1 MPVILSLTAAD
12 LDDETLQALTRE
24 LRDDLRDEANLET
37 ALVTQAAEAGTKGDV
52 ELIGQILLK
61 AVGAGGA
68 LAVSGV
74 ALFNVLKVYAARK
87 PSLTFKLQKKN
98 GDKIDIKGDDLRRA
112 DMSALVEAVTK
123 TLKEDE

>member
-1 MPVILSLTAAD
+1 MPVILSIAAAD
-12 LDDETLQALTRE
+12 LDDETLQALTRQ
-24 LRDDLRDEANLET
+24 LRDDLRDEANLE
-37 ALVTQAAEAGTKGDV
+37 AVLVTQAAEAGTKGDI

-87 PSLTFKLQKKN
+87 PSLTGNLSS
-98 GDKIDIKGDDLRRA
+98 GTMLRLTTAPTSCEATPIRE
-112 DMSALVEAVTK
+112 SAIFAAM
-123 TLKEDE
+123 